1 MRKSFQL
8 LQILAFDDSIGSN
21 NTTSPYENGYI
32 QSLNQAPLIG
42 YTFKKEKGK
51 TKFHRI

>member
-8 LQILAFDDSIGSN
+8 LQILAFGSN